1 MTILT
6 KVGKK
11 NPEVRIKAAEL
22 VAHLTQKDY
31 AAEVQAIFNYVQN
44 YIRYTRDI
52 RGVETIQ
59 PAEYV
64 LSRGTGDCD
73 DKAVLLASMLE
84 SIGHPTRFVALG
96 FRGNKFSHVLVESK
110 IGNKW
115 VALETTEP
123 VRMGWYPPKVQNRLV
138 IYN

>member
-1 MTILT
+1 MGILT
-6 KVGKK
+6 KAGKK

-22 VAHLTQKDY
+22 VAHLGQKDY
-31 AAEVQAIFNYVQN
+31 AAEAQALFNFVQN

-64 LSRGTGDCD
+64 LSRATGDCD
-73 DKAVLLASMLE
+73 DKCVLLASMLE

-96 FRGNKFSHVLVESK
+96 FKAGKFSHVLVETK
-110 IGNKW
+110 IGEKW
-115 VALETTEP
+115 VAMETTEP
-123 VRMGWYPPKVQNRLV
+123 VRMGWYPPKVQSRMV

>member
-1 MTILT
+1 MSQLV

-11 NPEVRIKAAEL
+11 NPEVRIQAAEL
-22 VAHLTQKDY
+22 VAHLRQKDY
-31 AAEVQAIFNYVQN
+31 AAEAHALFTYVQN
-44 YIRYTRDI
+44 NIRYTRDI

-59 PAEYV
+59 PAEFV
-64 LSRGTGDCD
+64 LMRGTGDCD
-73 DKAVLLASMLE
+73 DKCVLLAAMLE
-84 SIGHPTRFVALG
+84 SIGHPTRFVAVG
-96 FRGNKFSHVLVESK
+96 FKGRKFSHVLVETK

-123 VRMGWYPPKVQNRLV
+123 VRMGWYPPKVQSRMV